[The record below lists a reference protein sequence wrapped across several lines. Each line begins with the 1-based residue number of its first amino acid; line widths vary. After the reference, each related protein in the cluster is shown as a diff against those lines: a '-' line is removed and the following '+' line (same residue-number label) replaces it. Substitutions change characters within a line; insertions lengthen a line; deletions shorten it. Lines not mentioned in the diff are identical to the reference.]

1 MRIVTVLIWEVE
13 EGTWRKRGPLIG
25 YIVKHYLKKKIIL
38 VNFMVSKGFEKRFSL
53 DLIRLT
59 PNSF

>member
-1 MRIVTVLIWEVE
+1 MHIVTVLIWEVE
-13 EGTWRKRGPLIG
+13 EGTWRIRDPLMG
-25 YIVKHYLKKKIIL
+25 YIEKHYLKKIIL